1 MTLLLALACDRA
13 PAPATGEPVA
23 SAPEP
28 AAAPPGPAPPH
39 VEPTRVVG
47 DPTLWIEAV
56 TDTLWRLEDA
66 VLTDAVLEVVSGATP
81 CVAAP
86 EGGCSLGTLAAG
98 SVLARLGLREGDRIA
113 TVAGQPVGS
122 PTQWRDALR
131 AARAQGLFELA
142 LVRDGATR
150 IHRYRFRTMRPQTPR
165 RDRIER
171 GFDALGE
178 AVQADGAD
186 AVVVDVA
193 ALDILADALDRG
205 LAAECGALLGRRAGL
220 RLVAIADVEG
230 GASTLAVA
238 LVQALERGGPFDV
251 RVQGPA
257 DDAATTVRVTP
268 REGVVG
274 PSVLTIARTSLA
286 VDAAPEGRGAGGLVP
301 RRSPAPGP
309 VTELEVSMTV
319 AERDAALADPSAL
332 ASSARVVP
340 ATDGGFK
347 LFSIRRDTVL
357 DKLGLRNGDRVT
369 AINGIVLDGVDTVL
383 EQYATLR
390 KAESLRIELDR
401 AGERVALTV
410 RVVP

>member
-1 MTLLLALACDRA
+1 
-13 PAPATGEPVA
+13 
-23 SAPEP
+23 
-28 AAAPPGPAPPH
+28 
-39 VEPTRVVG
+39 VG

-98 SVLARLGLREGDRIA
+98 AVLARLGLREGDRIA

-131 AARAQGLFELA
+131 AARAIWDEAGDRFAGEHASSWLNLGLL
-142 LVRDGATR
+142 LGGR
-150 IHRYRFRTMRPQTPR
+150 
-165 RDRIER
+165 ER

-205 LAAECGALLGRRAGL
+205 LAAECGALLGRRADV

-301 RRSPAPGP
+301 RRSPATGP

-383 EQYATLR
+383 EQYATLH